1 MQNVE
6 NQMKNPIINI
16 YIYIFLTTS
25 EKAMVKILFLIFN
38 NVYSVTLFKIKLI
51 DQYKFFF
58 SNSTRTS
65 RVEIYIYIYIYVY
78 IYYGN
83 QTIIE

>member
-6 NQMKNPIINI
+6 NQMKNPIINIYI

-58 SNSTRTS
+58 PTTLALL
-65 RVEIYIYIYIYVY
+65 E
-78 IYYGN
+78 
-83 QTIIE
+83 